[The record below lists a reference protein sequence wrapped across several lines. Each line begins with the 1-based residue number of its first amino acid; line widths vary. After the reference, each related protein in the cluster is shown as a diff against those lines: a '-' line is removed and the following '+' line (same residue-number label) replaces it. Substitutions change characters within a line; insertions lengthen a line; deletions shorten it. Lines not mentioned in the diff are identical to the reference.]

1 MEQVPLEDSE
11 RLPGGGDR
19 DRSSGKSVS
28 SPGMEGKKGI
38 PGSGNSM
45 CKGTESYG
53 PRTFKIRRNQMLPEL
68 YFSKCCPT
76 KGHRAGRS

>member
-1 MEQVPLEDSE
+1 MGSRSE
-11 RLPGGGDR
+11 RRWSRYLWKTLKDFLEEVTGT

-28 SPGMEGKKGI
+28 SPVMEGKKGI

-53 PRTFKIRRNQMLPEL
+53 PRTFKIRRNQMPPEL
-68 YFSKCCPT
+68 FLQVLSN
-76 KGHRAGRS
+76 